1 VKVFLSWSGTKARF
15 VATAMKVF
23 LQDVN
28 QRTIVWFSVSDI
40 LAGERWGLKL
50 ATELEGTDYGIIC
63 VTQES
68 LQSPWTLFE
77 AGALAKSVTGSR
89 VCPYLIDVRADQ
101 LSGPFAQFQAKRATK
116 DETWELLQAV
126 NLAMDSDA
134 LPEVRLKK
142 YFDTFWPDLEAV
154 LSQVN
159 SELQALPR
167 DIGTQLIE
175 VLSLMF
181 YKVSEIEMFALGTGL
196 PIWEVNLNQAAFY
209 VWRELIQVAASEKRL
224 GELLDRVVDYAP
236 ASARKLTS
244 LREEVRPWSQS

>member
-1 VKVFLSWSGTKARF
+1 MKVFLSWSGTKARF

-89 VCPYLIDVRADQ
+89 VCPYLIDVRAD
-101 LSGPFAQFQAKRATK
+101 RC
-116 DETWELLQAV
+116 
-126 NLAMDSDA
+126 
-134 LPEVRLKK
+134 
-142 YFDTFWPDLEAV
+142 
-154 LSQVN
+154 
-159 SELQALPR
+159 
-167 DIGTQLIE
+167 
-175 VLSLMF
+175 
-181 YKVSEIEMFALGTGL
+181 
-196 PIWEVNLNQAAFY
+196 
-209 VWRELIQVAASEKRL
+209 
-224 GELLDRVVDYAP
+224 
-236 ASARKLTS
+236 
-244 LREEVRPWSQS
+244 